1 MAATQAPVQRVG
13 GRHHFPLT
21 AILFG
26 VVVFVGFARTYYLK
40 GYFGTPAL
48 PSLLVHVHA
57 LVMTAWVLLFAT
69 QVWLIRS
76 SNVAL
81 HQKTGLAGVVL
92 AVAVV
97 VVGFFTALSAAKNGS
112 ASNPPNIPRLAF
124 LVVPMFDLLM
134 LVILFGAAIYY
145 RGTPA
150 NHKRLMLLA
159 VINLLPPALGR
170 IPIPALQATGPLFF
184 FGFPTLLVVSALVYD
199 RRRKGHWNRAFV
211 IGATL
216 LIASYPIRVLIS
228 GTETWMTVAKWLTR
242 FALV

>member
-1 MAATQAPVQRVG
+1 MEASEAAVQRVG

-21 AILFG
+21 AIFFG
-26 VVVFVGFARTYYLK
+26 ALVFAGFARTYYLK

-48 PSLLVHVHA
+48 PSLLVHVHG
-57 LVMTAWVLLFAT
+57 LLMTAWVLLFAC

-81 HQKTGLAGVVL
+81 HMKTGIAGVVL
-92 AVAVV
+92 AVVVV
-97 VVGFFTALSAAKNGS
+97 VVGFFTAISAAKNGS
-112 ASNPPNIPRLAF
+112 ASTPPNIPPLVFLA
-124 LVVPMFDLLM
+124 VPMFDLLM

-150 NHKRLMLLA
+150 NHKRLMFLA
-159 VINLLPPALGR
+159 IIDLLPPALGR

-184 FGFPTLLVVSALVYD
+184 FGFPTLLILSALVYD
-199 RRRKGHWNRAFV
+199 RRYKGVWNRAFV
-211 IGATL
+211 IGAVL
-216 LIASYPIRVLIS
+216 LIASYPIRVL
-228 GTETWMTVAKWLTR
+228 VAWTPAWIAFAAWLTK